1 MVLGNPTVDHK
12 VIPPLPG
19 TTVPSIEGEIR
30 KRAAATGRKPPQRSL
45 KSEDMAAITPQDNIL
60 VILILS
66 AWDSVQLRFSLCC
79 HLG

>member
-1 MVLGNPTVDHK
+1 MLGNPTVDHK

-19 TTVPSIEGEIR
+19 TTVPAVEEEIR
-30 KRAAATGRKPPQRSL
+30 KTAAATGRKPPQRSP
-45 KSEDMAAITPQDNIL
+45 KSEEMAAINPQDNIL

-66 AWDSVQLRFSLCC
+66 AWDSLQLRFSLCC